1 MESGRS
7 IFTDP
12 DAYADFDGWH
22 AQAAVLRQSV
32 GPVKIDDPGFAPFW
46 AVIHHADVKDVA
58 TRSGVFKNAP
68 HPILVPGANREG
80 GGPPVRNLVG
90 MDDEE
95 HRMYRALI
103 SEWFLPGAIRKR
115 KAEIEAI
122 AQEQID
128 ALSERDSRLD
138 FANVVSAGLPLRFIN
153 ATLGIPPEDDMQIHN
168 WTSELFGIDDES
180 VARSDRETTLAQ
192 VVNELGGYFMGL
204 AGRLR
209 AEPDDSL
216 GSVLA
221 NAEIGGERLGPD
233 LLVPYFILLSAAGH
247 DTVATVLAGGIEA
260 LARHPDQLARLK
272 QEPELVGNAVEEMMR
287 WVTPTKHFMRNA
299 VSPTTVGDKQIE
311 AGDWMLLSWA
321 SANRDE
327 SMFDEPFRFDV
338 ARQDVREHLAFGIGP
353 HRCIGSTLARLQLNT
368 FFEKFL
374 PRVERLELDGEVEY
388 SRTTFVST
396 FKSVPIRL
404 ELGGERQR
412 L

>member
-1 MESGRS
+1 MESPGQS
-7 IFTDP
+7 IFTNP

-22 AQAAVLRQSV
+22 AQAASLRQSP
-32 GPVKIDDPGFAPFW
+32 GPIKIEDPGFAPFW

-58 TRSGVFKNAP
+58 QRSAVFKNAP
-68 HPILVPGANREG
+68 HPILVPGPNREG

-95 HRMYRALI
+95 HRTYRALI
-103 SEWFLPGAIRKR
+103 AEWFLPGVIRKR
-115 KAEIEAI
+115 EAEIAGI
-122 AQEQID
+122 AEERID
-128 ALSERDSRLD
+128 SLSAGDSRID

-153 ATLGIPPEDDMQIHN
+153 ATLGIPSEDDMLIHN
-168 WTSELFGIDDES
+168 WTTELFGIDDDS
-180 VARSDRETTLAQ
+180 VARSDRETTLSQ
-192 VVNELGGYFMGL
+192 VVQELGGYFMGL

-221 NAEIGGERLGPD
+221 NAEVDGSPLPPD

-260 LARHPDQLARLK
+260 LARHPAQLERLK
-272 QEPELVGNAVEEMMR
+272 HHPELIGNAVEEMMR

-299 VSPTTVGDKQIE
+299 VSPAIVGGKEIQ

-327 SMFDEPFRFDV
+327 KVFNDPLRFDV
-338 ARQDVREHLAFGIGP
+338 ARQDVREHLAFGFGP
-353 HRCIGSTLARLQLNT
+353 HRCIGSTLARLQLNK

-374 PRVERLELDGEVEY
+374 PRVHLLELDGEVQY

-396 FKSVPIRL
+396 FKSLPIRL
-404 ELGGERQR
+404 ELSS
-412 L
+412 

>member
-1 MESGRS
+1 MAAGSGNRS
-7 IFTDP
+7 IFTNP

-22 AQAAVLRQSV
+22 AKAAALRESA
-32 GPVKIDDPGFAPFW
+32 GPIKIEDPGFAPFW

-58 TRSGVFKNAP
+58 QRSAVFKNAP
-68 HPILVPGANREG
+68 YPILVPGPNREG

-90 MDDEE
+90 MDDDE
-95 HRMYRALI
+95 HRTYRALI
-103 SEWFLPGAIRKR
+103 AEWFLPGVIRKR
-115 KAEIEAI
+115 QAEIAAI
-122 AQEQID
+122 AQERID
-128 ALSERDSRLD
+128 ALSAGDGRID

-153 ATLGIPPEDDMQIHN
+153 ATLGVPPEDDLQIHN
-168 WTSELFGIDDES
+168 WTSELFGIDDEA

-192 VVNELGGYFMGL
+192 VVQELGGYFMGL

-221 NAEIGGERLGPD
+221 NAEVDGQPLPPD

-260 LARHPDQLARLK
+260 LARHPAQLERLM
-272 QEPELVGNAVEEMMR
+272 QHPELISNAVEEMMR

-299 VSPTTVGDKQIE
+299 VSPTIVGDKEIQ

-327 SMFDEPFRFDV
+327 KVFDEPFRFDV
-338 ARQDVREHLAFGIGP
+338 TRQDVREHVAFGFGP

-374 PRVERLELDGEVEY
+374 PRVQLLELDGEVQY

-396 FKSVPIRL
+396 FRSLPIRL
-404 ELGGERQR
+404 ELSG
-412 L
+412 

>member
-1 MESGRS
+1 MESPGQS
-7 IFTDP
+7 IFTNP

-22 AQAAVLRQSV
+22 ARAASFRQSP
-32 GPVKIDDPGFAPFW
+32 GPIRIEDPGFAPFW

-58 TRSGVFKNAP
+58 QCSAVFKNAP
-68 HPILVPGANREG
+68 YPILVPGPNREG

-90 MDDEE
+90 MDDDE
-95 HRMYRALI
+95 HRTYRALI
-103 SEWFLPGAIRKR
+103 AEWFLPGVIRKR
-115 KAEIEAI
+115 QAEIAAI
-122 AQEQID
+122 AQERID
-128 ALSERDSRLD
+128 ALSAGDGRID
-138 FANVVSAGLPLRFIN
+138 FANVVSAGMPLRFIN
-153 ATLGIPPEDDMQIHN
+153 ATLGVPPEDDLQIHN
-168 WTSELFGIDDES
+168 WTSELFGIDDEA

-192 VVNELGGYFMGL
+192 VVQELGGYFMGL

-221 NAEIGGERLGPD
+221 NAEVDGQPLPPD

-260 LARHPDQLARLK
+260 LARHPAQLERLM
-272 QEPELVGNAVEEMMR
+272 QHPELIGNAVEEMMR

-299 VSPTTVGDKQIE
+299 VSPTIVGDKEIQ

-327 SMFDEPFRFDV
+327 KVFDEPFRFDV
-338 ARQDVREHLAFGIGP
+338 ARQDVREHLAFGFGP

-368 FFEKFL
+368 FFERFL
-374 PRVERLELDGEVEY
+374 PRVQLLELDGEVQY

-396 FKSVPIRL
+396 FRSLPIRL
-404 ELGGERQR
+404 ELSG
-412 L
+412 

>member
-1 MESGRS
+1 MTAGSGNRS
-7 IFTDP
+7 IFTNP

-22 AQAAVLRQSV
+22 AKAAALRESA
-32 GPVKIDDPGFAPFW
+32 GPIKIEDPGFAPFW

-58 TRSGVFKNAP
+58 QRSAVFKNAP
-68 HPILVPGANREG
+68 HPILVPGPDREG

-90 MDDEE
+90 MDDAE
-95 HRMYRALI
+95 HRTYRALI
-103 SEWFLPGAIRKR
+103 SEWFLPGVIRKR
-115 KAEIEAI
+115 KAEIDAI
-122 AQEQID
+122 AQERID
-128 ALSERDSRLD
+128 ALSTGDTRVD

-153 ATLGIPPEDDMQIHN
+153 ATLGIPAEDDSLIHN
-168 WTSELFGIDDES
+168 WTTELFGIDDES

-209 AEPDDSL
+209 DEPDDSL

-221 NAEIGGERLGPD
+221 NAEVAGERLGPD

-260 LARHPDQLARLK
+260 LARHPDQLDRLK
-272 QEPELVGNAVEEMMR
+272 QDPQLIGNGVEEMMR

-299 VSPTTVGDKQIE
+299 VSPTTVGGKQIQ

-327 SMFDEPFRFDV
+327 SVFDQSFRFDV
-338 ARQDVREHLAFGIGP
+338 TRQDVREHLAFGIGP

-374 PRVERLELDGEVEY
+374 PRVDLLELDGDVEY

-396 FKSVPIRL
+396 FKSLPIRL
-404 ELGGERQR
+404 ELSR
-412 L
+412 

>member
-1 MESGRS
+1 MQR
-7 IFTDP
+7 
-12 DAYADFDGWH
+12 
-22 AQAAVLRQSV
+22 AASLRQSP
-32 GPVKIDDPGFAPFW
+32 GPIRIEDPGFAPFW

-58 TRSGVFKNAP
+58 QRSAVFKNAP
-68 HPILVPGANREG
+68 YPILVPGPNREG

-90 MDDEE
+90 MDDDE
-95 HRMYRALI
+95 HRTYRALI
-103 SEWFLPGAIRKR
+103 AEWFLPGVIRKR
-115 KAEIEAI
+115 QAEIAAI
-122 AQEQID
+122 AQERID
-128 ALSERDSRLD
+128 ALSAGDGRID
-138 FANVVSAGLPLRFIN
+138 FANVVSAGMPLRFIN
-153 ATLGIPPEDDMQIHN
+153 ATLGVPPEDDLQIHN
-168 WTSELFGIDDES
+168 WTSELFGIDDEA

-192 VVNELGGYFMGL
+192 VVQELGGYFMGL

-221 NAEIGGERLGPD
+221 NAEVEGQPLPPD

-260 LARHPDQLARLK
+260 LARHPAQLERLM
-272 QEPELVGNAVEEMMR
+272 QHPELIGNAVEEMMR

-299 VSPTTVGDKQIE
+299 VSPTIVGDKEIQ

-327 SMFDEPFRFDV
+327 KVFDEPFRFDV
-338 ARQDVREHLAFGIGP
+338 ARQDVREHLAFGFGP

-368 FFEKFL
+368 FFERFL
-374 PRVERLELDGEVEY
+374 PRVQLLELDGEVQY

-396 FKSVPIRL
+396 FRSLPIRL
-404 ELGGERQR
+404 ELSG
-412 L
+412 

>member
-1 MESGRS
+1 MNTESGTRS

-12 DAYADFDGWH
+12 EAYADFDGWH
-22 AQAAVLRQSV
+22 AAAAALRETA
-32 GPVKIDDPGFAPFW
+32 GPIRIEDPGFAPFW
-46 AVIHHADVKDVA
+46 AVVRHADVKDVA
-58 TRSGVFKNAP
+58 QRSAVFKNAP
-68 HPILVPGANREG
+68 NPILVPGANREG

-95 HRMYRALI
+95 HRIYRGLI
-103 SEWFLPGAIRKR
+103 TEWFLPAAIRKR
-115 KAEIEAI
+115 KSEIEAI
-122 AQEQID
+122 AEERIE
-128 ALSERDSRLD
+128 ALSNGESRID
-138 FANVVSAGLPLRFIN
+138 FANVASAGLPLRFIN
-153 ATLGIPPEDDMQIHN
+153 ATLGIPAEDDSLIHG

-180 VARSDRETTLAQ
+180 VARSDRETTIEQ

-209 AEPDDSL
+209 AHPDDSL

-221 NAEIGGERLGPD
+221 NAEIDGAPLGPD
-233 LLVPYFILLSAAGH
+233 LLVPYFILLTAAGH

-260 LARHPDQLARLK
+260 LARHADQLGRLRTDL
-272 QEPELVGNAVEEMMR
+272 ELVGNAVEEMIR

-299 VSPTTVGDKQIE
+299 VSPTTVGGKEIQ

-327 SMFDEPFRFDV
+327 LVFADPFHFDV
-338 ARQDVREHLAFGIGP
+338 ARDDVREHLAFGFGP

-374 PRVERLELDGEVEY
+374 PRVKVLELDGDVEY
-388 SRTTFVST
+388 SKTTFVST
-396 FKSVPIRL
+396 FKSLPIRL
-404 ELGGERQR
+404 ELSET
-412 L
+412 

>member
-1 MESGRS
+1 MELGNRS

-12 DAYADFDGWH
+12 DAYADFDAWH
-22 AQAAVLRQSV
+22 AQAAALRQSP
-32 GPVKIDDPGFAPFW
+32 GPVKIDEPGFAPFW

-58 TRSGVFKNAP
+58 TRSAVFKNAP

-95 HRMYRALI
+95 HRTYRALI
-103 SEWFLPGAIRKR
+103 SEWFLPGTIRKR

-122 AQEQID
+122 AQERID
-128 ALSERDSRLD
+128 ALSAGDGRID

-153 ATLGIPPEDDMQIHN
+153 ATLGVPPEDDLQIHN
-168 WTSELFGIDDES
+168 WTSELFGIDDEA

-192 VVNELGGYFMGL
+192 VVQELGGYFMGL

-221 NAEIGGERLGPD
+221 NAEIDGQPLPPD

-260 LARHPDQLARLK
+260 LARHPAQLERLK
-272 QEPELVGNAVEEMMR
+272 QHPELISNAVEEMMR

-299 VSPTTVGDKQIE
+299 VSPTIVGDKQIQ

-327 SMFDEPFRFDV
+327 KVFDEPFRFDV
-338 ARQDVREHLAFGIGP
+338 ARQDVREHLAFGFGP

-374 PRVERLELDGEVEY
+374 PRVQLLELDGEVQY

-396 FKSVPIRL
+396 FKSLPIRL
-404 ELGGERQR
+404 ELSG
-412 L
+412 

>member
-1 MESGRS
+1 MESENRS

-12 DAYADFDGWH
+12 AAYADFDGWH
-22 AQAAVLRQSV
+22 EQAAALRSSP
-32 GPVKIDDPGFAPFW
+32 GPIRIEDPGFAPFW
-46 AVIHHADVKDVA
+46 AVVHHADVKDVA
-58 TRSGVFKNAP
+58 QRSAVFKNAP
-68 HPILVPGANREG
+68 HPILVPGADREG

-95 HRMYRALI
+95 HRLYRGLI
-103 SEWFLPGAIRKR
+103 SEWFLPSAIRQR

-122 AQEQID
+122 AEERIE
-128 ALSERDSRLD
+128 ALSRGDSRID

-153 ATLGIPPEDDMQIHN
+153 ATLGIPAEDDSVIHD

-192 VVNELGGYFMGL
+192 VVNELGDYFMGL

-209 AEPDDSL
+209 AQPDDSL

-221 NAEIGGERLGPD
+221 NAEIEGQPLGPD
-233 LLVPYFILLSAAGH
+233 LLVPYFIMLSAAGH

-260 LARHPDQLARLK
+260 LARHPEQRERL
-272 QEPELVGNAVEEMMR
+272 QGDPGLIANAVEEMMR

-299 VSPTTVGDKQIE
+299 VSPTTVKDKEIQ

-327 SMFDEPFRFDV
+327 SVFDDPFRFDIG
-338 ARQDVREHLAFGIGP
+338 RDDVREHLAFGIGP
-353 HRCIGSTLARLQLNT
+353 HRCIGATLARLQLNT

-374 PRVERLELDGEVEY
+374 PWVELLELDGDVEY
-388 SRTTFVST
+388 SKTTFVST
-396 FKSVPIRL
+396 FKSLPIRL
-404 ELGGERQR
+404 ELSGT
-412 L
+412 

>member
-1 MESGRS
+1 MMAEPGSQS

-22 AQAAVLRQSV
+22 TRAAALRETP
-32 GPVKIDDPGFAPFW
+32 GPLKVEDPGFAPFW

-58 TRSGVFKNAP
+58 QRGAVFKNAP
-68 HPILVPGANREG
+68 YPILVPGPDREG

-90 MDDEE
+90 MDDDE
-95 HRMYRALI
+95 HRTYRSLI
-103 SEWFLPGAIRKR
+103 AEWFLPGAIRKR
-115 KAEIEAI
+115 KTEIEVI
-122 AQEQID
+122 AEERID
-128 ALSERDSRLD
+128 ALSKGASQIE

-153 ATLGIPPEDDMQIHN
+153 ATLGIPPDDDAQIHN
-168 WTSELFGIDDES
+168 WTSELFGIDDDS

-209 AEPDDSL
+209 AQPDDSL

-221 NAEIGGERLGPD
+221 NAEIDGGPLPPD
-233 LLVPYFILLSAAGH
+233 LLVPYFVLLSAAGH
-247 DTVATVLAGGIEA
+247 DTVATVLAGGVEA

-272 QEPELVGNAVEEMMR
+272 EAPELIGNAVEEMMR

-299 VSPTTVGDKQIE
+299 VAPTTVGGKEIQ

-327 SMFDEPFRFDV
+327 SVFNDPFRFDV
-338 ARQDVREHLAFGIGP
+338 AREDVREHLALGIGP

-368 FFEKFL
+368 FFEMFV
-374 PRVERLELDGEVEY
+374 PRVQLLELDGSVEY
-388 SRTTFVST
+388 SSTTFVST
-396 FKSVPIRL
+396 FKSLPIRL
-404 ELGGERQR
+404 ELSD
-412 L
+412 

>member
-1 MESGRS
+1 MESPGQS
-7 IFTDP
+7 IFTNP

-22 AQAAVLRQSV
+22 ARAASFRQSP
-32 GPVKIDDPGFAPFW
+32 GPIRIEDPGFAPFW

-58 TRSGVFKNAP
+58 QRSAVFKNAP
-68 HPILVPGANREG
+68 YPILVPGLNREG

-95 HRMYRALI
+95 HRTYRALI
-103 SEWFLPGAIRKR
+103 AEWFLPGVIRKR
-115 KAEIEAI
+115 QTEIAAI
-122 AQEQID
+122 AQDRID
-128 ALSERDSRLD
+128 ALSAGDSRID

-153 ATLGIPPEDDMQIHN
+153 ATLGIPPEDDLQIHN
-168 WTSELFGIDDES
+168 WTSELFGIDDEA

-192 VVNELGGYFMGL
+192 VVQELGGYFMGL

-221 NAEIGGERLGPD
+221 NAEVEGQPLPPD

-260 LARHPDQLARLK
+260 LARHPAQLERLM
-272 QEPELVGNAVEEMMR
+272 QHPELIGNAVEEMMR

-299 VSPTTVGDKQIE
+299 VSPTIVGDKEIQ

-327 SMFDEPFRFDV
+327 KVFDEPFRFDV
-338 ARQDVREHLAFGIGP
+338 ARQDVREHLAFGFGP

-374 PRVERLELDGEVEY
+374 PRVQLLEFDGAVQY

-396 FKSVPIRL
+396 FRSLPIRL
-404 ELGGERQR
+404 ELSG
-412 L
+412 

>member
-1 MESGRS
+1 MESPGQS
-7 IFTDP
+7 IFTNP

-22 AQAAVLRQSV
+22 AQAASFRQSP
-32 GPVKIDDPGFAPFW
+32 GPIRIEDPGFAPFW

-58 TRSGVFKNAP
+58 QRSAVFKNAP
-68 HPILVPGANREG
+68 YPILVPGPNREG

-90 MDDEE
+90 MDDDE
-95 HRMYRALI
+95 HRTYRSLI
-103 SEWFLPGAIRKR
+103 AEWFLPGVIRKR
-115 KAEIEAI
+115 QAEIAAI
-122 AQEQID
+122 AQERID
-128 ALSERDSRLD
+128 ALSAGDGRID
-138 FANVVSAGLPLRFIN
+138 FANVVSAGMPLRFIN
-153 ATLGIPPEDDMQIHN
+153 ATLGVPPEDDLQIHN
-168 WTSELFGIDDES
+168 WTSELFGIDDEA

-192 VVNELGGYFMGL
+192 VVQELGGYFMGL

-221 NAEIGGERLGPD
+221 NAEVEGQPLPPD

-260 LARHPDQLARLK
+260 LARHPAQLERLM
-272 QEPELVGNAVEEMMR
+272 QHPELIGNAVEEMMR

-299 VSPTTVGDKQIE
+299 VSPTIVGDKEIQ

-327 SMFDEPFRFDV
+327 KVFDEPFRFDV
-338 ARQDVREHLAFGIGP
+338 ARQDVREHLAFGFGP

-368 FFEKFL
+368 FFERFL
-374 PRVERLELDGEVEY
+374 PRVQLLELDGEVQY

-396 FKSVPIRL
+396 FRSLPIRL
-404 ELGGERQR
+404 ELSG
-412 L
+412 

>member
-1 MESGRS
+1 MESPGQS
-7 IFTDP
+7 IFTNP

-22 AQAAVLRQSV
+22 ARAASFRQSP
-32 GPVKIDDPGFAPFW
+32 GPIRIEDPGFAPFW

-58 TRSGVFKNAP
+58 QRNAVFKNAP
-68 HPILVPGANREG
+68 YPILVPGPNREG
-80 GGPPVRNLVG
+80 AGPPVRNLVG
-90 MDDEE
+90 MDDDE
-95 HRMYRALI
+95 HRTYRALI
-103 SEWFLPGAIRKR
+103 AEWFLPGVIRKR
-115 KAEIEAI
+115 QTEIAAI
-122 AQEQID
+122 AQERID
-128 ALSERDSRLD
+128 ALSAGDSRID

-153 ATLGIPPEDDMQIHN
+153 ATLGVPPEDDLQIHN
-168 WTSELFGIDDES
+168 WTSELFGIDDEA

-192 VVNELGGYFMGL
+192 VVQELGGYFMGL

-221 NAEIGGERLGPD
+221 NAEVEGQPLPPD

-260 LARHPDQLARLK
+260 LARHPDQLERLK
-272 QEPELVGNAVEEMMR
+272 RDPQLIGNAVEEMMR

-299 VSPTTVGDKQIE
+299 VSPTTVGSQQIQP
-311 AGDWMLLSWA
+311 GDWMLLSWA

-327 SMFDEPFRFDV
+327 SVFDQPSRFDV

-353 HRCIGSTLARLQLNT
+353 HRCVGSTLARLQLNT
-368 FFEKFL
+368 FFEKFV
-374 PRVERLELDGEVEY
+374 PRVELLELDGDVEY

-396 FKSVPIRL
+396 FKSLPIRL
-404 ELGGERQR
+404 ELSH
-412 L
+412 